1 MCHQGVPVTL
11 VTLRAVKTAN
21 FIFTKNQ
28 SEKNGLIALAVGNL
42 VIVCRLSLIFMFDKN
57 NVY

>member
-11 VTLRAVKTAN
+11 VTLQAVKTAN

-28 SEKNGLIALAVGNL
+28 SEKNGLSTGSWQPGDSVSPSANIYV
-42 VIVCRLSLIFMFDKN
+42 
-57 NVY
+57 